1 MNRALYS
8 RWEERGGLV
17 NGCPCSL
24 GQIDRA
30 LMSSESTLIPISY
43 HQASYAIVEW
53 IECTNCI

>member
-8 RWEERGGLV
+8 RWEERGGWLTV
-17 NGCPCSL
+17 VPAHL
-24 GQIDRA
+24 AQIDRA